1 MEKEIHAYIGDIV
14 GSLIKE
20 ASFYKNKCLQ
30 LEHELQ
36 NIKLNKKLSSEEQDF
51 ENWKK
56 QQ

>member
-1 MEKEIHAYIGDIV
+1 MDKEIHAYIGDIV

-30 LEHELQ
+30 S
-36 NIKLNKKLSSEEQDF
+36 NANFKLSSEEQDF

>member
-30 LEHELQ
+30 LEIELQ
-36 NIKLNKKLSSEEQDF
+36 NIKANKKISAEEKDF
-51 ENWKK
+51 ENWK
-56 QQ
+56 QQQ

>member
-20 ASFYKNKCLQ
+20 AAFYKNKCLQ
-30 LEHELQ
+30 LEHELH
-36 NIKLNKKLSSEEQDF
+36 NIKLNKKLSPEEQDF

>member
-30 LEHELQ
+30 LESELQ
-36 NIKLNKKLSSEEQDF
+36 NIKANKKILAEEKDF
-51 ENWKK
+51 ENWK
-56 QQ
+56 QQQ